1 MRIRIC
7 AVFFVLGITS
17 LPLLGAP
24 QQSLGDLA
32 RQLRQKQP
40 EAGRKATRVYTNDNL
55 PTHSPEEKPAAPPG
69 TSSTPPTTSS
79 DKAQPEPDSSHEA
92 GEISKA
98 PETGQA
104 ANEPAKPEKE
114 KESKEYWQGR
124 FKSARARLADAQ
136 ERQQLAED
144 ELNLLQIQQV
154 RQVDA
159 SAKAEFDDKVKAKQ
173 DEVSDK
179 RAATRE
185 AQRALDDLQDEFKA
199 SGAPEEWSETED

>member
-144 ELNLLQIQQV
+144 ELNLLQIQ
-154 RQVDA
+154 
-159 SAKAEFDDKVKAKQ
+159 E
-173 DEVSDK
+173 
-179 RAATRE
+179 TRN
-185 AQRALDDLQDEFKA
+185 
-199 SGAPEEWSETED
+199 SIPT